1 MYNRKKNIVKAIRV
15 CLKGIDVRN
24 LSDTDKIRLAIQIRD
39 IFIKFDIYEPFTI
52 IPNEL
57 IVRRYKGVF
66 NTQLARFY
74 LRNKRK
80 SK

>member
-1 MYNRKKNIVKAIRV
+1 MYNRKKNIVKAIRL

-57 IVRRYKGVF
+57 IVK
-66 NTQLARFY
+66 T
-74 LRNKRK
+74 
-80 SK
+80 

>member
-1 MYNRKKNIVKAIRV
+1 MYTRKKNIIKAIRL
-15 CLKGIDVRN
+15 CLKAIDVRN
-24 LSDTDKIRLAIQIRD
+24 LRYEEKIRLAVQVRD
-39 IFIKFDIYEPFTI
+39 ILIKFKINKPFTI

-74 LRNKRK
+74 LKNKRK
-80 SK
+80 SN